1 MVEAKFITRKAA
13 EPRATSRF
21 SALRENRAL
30 ITLYVLLVA
39 VFAMGNGA
47 RDDIASLPLLR
58 PLAVVCLGIGLYGM
72 TRETWRAFRLPL
84 GIMLAILV
92 YILLHLIPLPPAI
105 WMAIPGRELAVEAGE
120 AVGTAQPWR
129 PLSLVPYR
137 GWNAFFAML
146 VPAAAMVLA
155 SQIAPRQHRGL
166 VYLVIGFAILSA
178 VWGVI
183 QAVGGFRPSLYFY
196 AVTNSGVPNGL
207 FANRNHHAALLV
219 MSFPMLALVASR
231 AQGAGRRVWQIGS
244 ALLGMV
250 LLLLTLAT
258 GSRGA
263 IVFTLVSLAA
273 SVAIARSGPSAF
285 QRRRG
290 ATRNFTLYFVAALG
304 LVAIVCFAIIT
315 AQAESVDRL
324 LASDSVEEGRPI
336 VWSSLLALIPA
347 YFPLGSGV
355 GSFVEVFQIS
365 EPATLLALNYWNHAH
380 NDWLEWAL
388 EGGIPAIALMAFVIA
403 AFAFQTLRLL
413 RQEHGGRFEY
423 QLGLLGSAM
432 ILILGLW
439 SAVDYPLRVPSLSC
453 LAALAGIWMMLP
465 KHGASK
471 RSGEERDR
479 AARE

>member
-13 EPRATSRF
+13 EPRALSRF

-39 VFAMGNGA
+39 VFAVGNGA

-72 TRETWRAFRLPL
+72 TRENWRAFRLPL

-146 VPAAAMVLA
+146 VPAAATALA
-155 SQIAPRQHRGL
+155 SQIAPRQHRGI

-219 MSFPMLALVASR
+219 MTFPMLALVASC

-244 ALLGMV
+244 AMLGMV

-263 IVFTLVSLAA
+263 ILFTLVSLAA
-273 SVAIARSGPSAF
+273 SLAIARAGPSAF

-290 ATRNFTLYFVAALG
+290 ATRNVALYFVAALG
-304 LVAIVCFAIIT
+304 VVAIVCFAVIT
-315 AQAESVDRL
+315 AQAESLDRL

-336 VWSSLLALIPA
+336 VWNSLLSLIPVF
-347 YFPLGSGV
+347 FPFGSGV

-365 EPATLLALNYWNHAH
+365 EPPSLLALNYWNHAH

-388 EGGIPAIALMAFVIA
+388 EGGIPAIALMAFVIVSWA
-403 AFAFQTLRLL
+403 IQTLRLFHRKHDWRL
-413 RQEHGGRFEY
+413 EY
-423 QLGLLGSAM
+423 QLGLLGSAV

-453 LAALAGIWMMLP
+453 LAALGGIWMVLP
-465 KHGASK
+465 RQDARK
-471 RSGEERDR
+471 RGGEERDR
-479 AARE
+479 ATHE